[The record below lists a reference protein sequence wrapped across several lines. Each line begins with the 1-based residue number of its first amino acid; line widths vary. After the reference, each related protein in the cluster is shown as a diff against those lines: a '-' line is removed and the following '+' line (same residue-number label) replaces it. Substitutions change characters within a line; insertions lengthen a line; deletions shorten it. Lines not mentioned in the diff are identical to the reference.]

1 MENIDSWE
9 VISDEKMGAYLSDK
23 RDSINISNFDDGIDA
38 RYSYET
44 EVEKK
49 DYRDYFGKIQHNYKD
64 LKRNPLSTFSR
75 NAWNGLLDLP
85 KGLGDAII
93 GAGEYVAFKATGGDP
108 EFEKKLAEGANALRA
123 KNDEWF
129 KQWQYVNNQQDNSF
143 VADLGRAG
151 GSLLSSLGL
160 TFITKN
166 PSVVAGAFGA
176 SQFGSI
182 NKELRERGVDI
193 DRALAISTG
202 LGLAEGALER
212 VGLHLWFENAATKKI
227 STYLLKQGATEF
239 TQEASQTAVEEVSMK
254 LLGERN
260 TEWFDIVKNVIY
272 SGVIGGITGI
282 GGGAVSIP
290 STEAFKQQ
298 AKEKLV
304 EKGFTEEKAQQ
315 LVDDAAYSNDE
326 ARRDLLELVNKE
338 ADQSTLL
345 NGSYEDDVK
354 AFAEAMQ
361 QDIVSEAFD
370 IKQELKEK
378 AMTEGGLDEE
388 TAEVAS
394 TLVENFT
401 KAVYNKTGI
410 TPRDLMDEKGLTL
423 IDESYPSPQDEV
435 INESELTEEEIARL
449 KQSEEF
455 DIPFQTDQLRPG
467 DKGYDIKADIN
478 TPEFKKWS
486 GGSEVVTPEQAKSY
500 NFETGKAVTVEGFH
514 GGAKG
519 IKAFSNKYALDDNMF
534 FFTSNEGLAKEYREY
549 NISDIE
555 KTDVYNVYLTMKKPL
570 VFQGKKSLETLAKIL
585 HPDNENLRNEWLSK
599 ETEYWN
605 NNIENSRDEAWYL
618 GSTVLERRQ
627 EIMDYALKNGYDGI
641 IDYEPTMRG
650 AFSDDYVGYIVF
662 NPNQI
667 KSVYNRGTFSPESDN
682 IYYQSDDRE
691 LVVTHGTTLKKLEDA
706 LELGAMP
713 MPSLAI
719 TKYQNVNN
727 QYGEILFV
735 GGSDVLKGDSAFA
748 ADIYSTRRVYP
759 EFSLNK
765 DGDKF
770 IENITDKY
778 SKKGKYFWISN
789 IESELERGGNGYM
802 LKALY
807 LAEKGELT
815 DLDGSIFQV
824 TQDMTDEQELDFSKW
839 EKDFVK
845 KYTDKKILTGYT
857 PSGNK
862 KYVSYDLANV
872 LNIMKKSKLR
882 GSENISSGNIH
893 ALRGVWAKELKTIE
907 EIKKEKG
914 RLSDNETYKKFT
926 EAMDK
931 DADNLINLLMTEEKA
946 KDLRASYINYYD
958 YVIDEALMLIKPNS
972 NIKNILKKAELR
984 SDKEAVDAVKNFI
997 DVVKATPAKYF
1008 EAKPQR
1014 AVDFY
1019 EFNGVILPTDKE
1031 YDEVANK
1038 LSERGLRVVRSD
1050 NQKQALQEF
1059 NDVFFQGRTVRRG
1072 SYNPTTQVIRL
1083 FKEANPS
1090 TIIHELGH
1098 FFTMKYVRLL
1108 EENGQR
1114 AELDGFYNWLGIN
1127 SIDEATTETWEK
1139 MARGFETYAL
1149 EGVAPN
1155 VSTESVFQRLKQWL
1169 VGVYQ
1174 DLKGKVIPP
1183 EEINDDV
1190 REFFDGMLASEQTP
1204 IDVSNIKGRTDDLI
1218 NIINSAIKGEEVSID
1233 GLSLK
1238 DVKDLI
1244 KASNARLPRMPKNL
1258 EQAIRSAGG
1267 IDVQLAKSLGL
1278 YDERKGNL
1286 SGFFKE
1292 GGAFTKEDSL
1302 IEFLKSEGFLSVP
1315 ESVTYEQTAEMA
1327 DKAISLLENASQIFR
1342 ESDLGTVQQR
1352 ESMAEAA
1359 QEAAKL
1365 LSKID
1370 YKEVQQALQ
1379 TLQDKSIT
1387 GIQNDT
1393 LRYIKSR
1400 LKRIDSDYRKI
1411 LNKSLTNQRKDIAQ
1425 KQTDVINYIK
1435 EQPISNE
1442 HKFRL
1447 INEVK
1452 KANKETAYEN
1462 AIKEVKRRAEGY
1474 YEQEQKKILA
1484 SQIKKEIRKSKPSKV
1499 TQQRYDYETNKLFQ
1513 ALREYNK
1520 FNQEQASEELNKFI
1534 DEEMS
1539 NVDLIK
1545 MRFLNYKAN
1554 GMSSSTQLME
1564 KVLDDI
1570 LQAKRLGIMLK
1581 DQAEMEAKINKEE
1594 LKQEAIAAIQAN
1606 TADKDKFKTKFT
1618 NLYRRGFTNLYSMI
1632 NSISSRKLAE
1642 RFEMETVLNDAD
1654 VTYYRHTDT
1663 FTKKAM
1669 DIFGVKSRGDLLN
1682 KFADMGEVVD
1692 TIYAEN
1698 GNRYDLTKL
1707 DIVDIYN
1714 AIKNEKT
1721 RANYLAAYGEEQ
1733 VMRVLNLLNQQERFF
1748 ADAMMEDINSLYPET
1763 NKVYVETY
1771 GMDLK
1776 KVENYWPATSD
1787 RIKETDLLGDFYA
1800 QQETPSFYKER
1811 VKGRVTPLPKNAW
1824 EKYLKHVNE
1833 SIYMVKVARKYKE
1846 LSDTFKSSRV
1856 RNQIE
1861 NKYGKAVYNE
1871 LMEQIN
1877 SISLNSKSASLNY
1890 VESAFG
1896 SMLNNFVVAKI
1907 AVAPTVFA
1915 GQLTSITN
1923 YSEEV
1928 NTVDYYKN
1936 FVYGLSHP
1944 KEVISFMKKHAGDFL
1959 ETRYKGGY
1967 SEALTRV
1974 QREAEQANKRKFK
1987 ILSDK
1992 AKYNVTNALT
2002 SFVRVGDLGAIMFGG
2017 YAEIQSNLKSGM
2029 SLEDAIKKF
2038 EFDTLRSQQSS
2049 NAASLSSFQKSTGFS
2064 RVLLAFKNT
2073 QHQYFRKIVDSIIQY
2088 QRGEINAT
2096 QCAKTI
2102 LNYAVIQGSLYIIA
2116 KNAVKAAM
2124 GLDDDDDELTDGLLE
2139 QLLVGNLDAI
2149 PFLSDIAHY
2158 AYKRASGEFAGSL
2171 LSMPGLDDIERAIM
2185 KLYKE
2190 DKTIY
2195 DWVDVI
2201 APLIEGTT
2209 ATPVKRYTGMLKKYL
2224 EDE

>member
-166 PSVVAGAFGA
+166 PLVVAGAFGA

-298 AKEKLV
+298 AKERLI

-423 IDESYPSPQDEV
+423 IDERYPSPQDEV

-449 KQSEEF
+449 KEKEEF

-467 DKGYDIKADIN
+467 DEGYIPYKDGKADIN
-478 TPEFKKWS
+478 TPE
-486 GGSEVVTPEQAKSY
+486 
-500 NFETGKAVTVEGFH
+500 
-514 GGAKG
+514 
-519 IKAFSNKYALDDNMF
+519 
-534 FFTSNEGLAKEYREY
+534 
-549 NISDIE
+549 
-555 KTDVYNVYLTMKKPL
+555 
-570 VFQGKKSLETLAKIL
+570 
-585 HPDNENLRNEWLSK
+585 
-599 ETEYWN
+599 
-605 NNIENSRDEAWYL
+605 
-618 GSTVLERRQ
+618 
-627 EIMDYALKNGYDGI
+627 
-641 IDYEPTMRG
+641 
-650 AFSDDYVGYIVF
+650 
-662 NPNQI
+662 
-667 KSVYNRGTFSPESDN
+667 YNRGTFSPESDN

-824 TQDMTDEQELDFSKW
+824 TQDMTDEQKLDFSKW

-872 LNIMKKSKLR
+872 LNIMKKSNLR

-926 EAMDK
+926 EAMEK

-1059 NDVFFQGRTVRRG
+1059 NDVFFQGRNVRRG

-1218 NIINSAIKGEEVSID
+1218 NIINSALKGEEVSID

-1244 KASNARLPRMPKNL
+1244 RASNARLPRMPKNL

-1267 IDVQLAKSLGL
+1267 IDIQLAKSLGL

-1570 LQAKRLGIMLK
+1570 LQAKRLGTMLK

-1682 KFADMGEVVD
+1682 KFADMGEVID

>member
-423 IDESYPSPQDEV
+423 IDERYPSPQDEV

-449 KQSEEF
+449 KEKEEF

-467 DKGYDIKADIN
+467 DEGYIPYKDGKADIN
-478 TPEFKKWS
+478 TPE
-486 GGSEVVTPEQAKSY
+486 
-500 NFETGKAVTVEGFH
+500 
-514 GGAKG
+514 
-519 IKAFSNKYALDDNMF
+519 
-534 FFTSNEGLAKEYREY
+534 
-549 NISDIE
+549 
-555 KTDVYNVYLTMKKPL
+555 
-570 VFQGKKSLETLAKIL
+570 
-585 HPDNENLRNEWLSK
+585 
-599 ETEYWN
+599 
-605 NNIENSRDEAWYL
+605 
-618 GSTVLERRQ
+618 
-627 EIMDYALKNGYDGI
+627 
-641 IDYEPTMRG
+641 
-650 AFSDDYVGYIVF
+650 
-662 NPNQI
+662 
-667 KSVYNRGTFSPESDN
+667 YNRGTFSPESDN

-824 TQDMTDEQELDFSKW
+824 TQDMTDEQKLDFSKW

-872 LNIMKKSKLR
+872 LNIMKKSNLR

-926 EAMDK
+926 EAMEK

-1218 NIINSAIKGEEVSID
+1218 NIINSALKGEEVSID

-1244 KASNARLPRMPKNL
+1244 RASNARLPRMPKNL

-1267 IDVQLAKSLGL
+1267 IDIQLAKSLGL

-1570 LQAKRLGIMLK
+1570 LQAKRLGTMLK

-1682 KFADMGEVVD
+1682 KFADMGEVID

-1967 SEALTRV
+1967 SEALTHV

-2064 RVLLAFKNT
+2064 RILLAFKNT

-2124 GLDDDDDELTDGLLE
+2124 GLTDDDDELTDGLLE
-2139 QLLVGNLDAI
+2139 QLVVGNLDAI

>member
-298 AKEKLV
+298 AKERLI

-423 IDESYPSPQDEV
+423 IDERYPSPQDEV
-435 INESELTEEEIARL
+435 INERELTEEEIARL
-449 KQSEEF
+449 KEKEEF

-467 DKGYDIKADIN
+467 DEGYIPYKDGKADIN
-478 TPEFKKWS
+478 TPEFKAWFGDSK
-486 GGSEVVTPEQAKSY
+486 VVDEQ
-500 NFETGKAVTVEGFH
+500 G
-514 GGAKG
+514 
-519 IKAFSNKYALDDNMF
+519 
-534 FFTSNEGLAKEYREY
+534 
-549 NISDIE
+549 
-555 KTDVYNVYLTMKKPL
+555 KPL
-570 VFQGKKSLETLAKIL
+570 VVYHGTSAEFDAFDKRKIKRGTGFWFSS
-585 HPDNENLRNEWLSK
+585 NK
-599 ETEYWN
+599 ETSQDYGYTKEFYLNIKNPIDVNKNRKDFIAKARNSMPELPYDVSDSFVIGEALSSEKFKEYLQN
-605 NNIENSRDEAWYL
+605 D
-618 GSTVLERRQ
+618 
-627 EIMDYALKNGYDGI
+627 GYDAITLG
-641 IDYEPTMRG
+641 D
-650 AFSDDYVGYIVF
+650 SYIVF
-662 NPNQI
+662 EPNQI

-815 DLDGSIFQV
+815 DLDGSIFRV
-824 TQDMTDEQELDFSKW
+824 TQDMTDEQKLDFSKW

-872 LNIMKKSKLR
+872 LNIMKKSNLR

-926 EAMDK
+926 EAMEK

-1218 NIINSAIKGEEVSID
+1218 NIINSALKGEEVSID

-1570 LQAKRLGIMLK
+1570 LQAKRLGTMLK

-1682 KFADMGEVVD
+1682 KFADMGEVID

-2064 RVLLAFKNT
+2064 RILLAFKNT

-2124 GLDDDDDELTDGLLE
+2124 GLTDDDDELTDGLLE
-2139 QLLVGNLDAI
+2139 QLVVGNLDAI

>member
-239 TQEASQTAVEEVSMK
+239 TQEASQTAVEGVSMK

-272 SGVIGGITGI
+272 SGIIGGITGI

-378 AMTEGGLDEE
+378 AMTDGGLDEE

-423 IDESYPSPQDEV
+423 IDERYPSPQDEV
-435 INESELTEEEIARL
+435 INERELTEEEIARL
-449 KQSEEF
+449 KEKEEF

-467 DKGYDIKADIN
+467 DEGYIPYKDGKADIN
-478 TPEFKKWS
+478 TPEFKAWS
-486 GGSEVVTPEQAKSY
+486 GEKNDVVEKNDVEAFEYKNGKLFEVVA
-500 NFETGKAVTVEGFH
+500 
-514 GGAKG
+514 
-519 IKAFSNKYALDDNMF
+519 
-534 FFTSNEGLAKEYREY
+534 
-549 NISDIE
+549 
-555 KTDVYNVYLTMKKPL
+555 
-570 VFQGKKSLETLAKIL
+570 
-585 HPDNENLRNEWLSK
+585 
-599 ETEYWN
+599 
-605 NNIENSRDEAWYL
+605 
-618 GSTVLERRQ
+618 
-627 EIMDYALKNGYDGI
+627 
-641 IDYEPTMRG
+641 
-650 AFSDDYVGYIVF
+650 F

-824 TQDMTDEQELDFSKW
+824 TQDMTDEQKLDFSKW

-872 LNIMKKSKLR
+872 LNIMKKSNLR

-926 EAMDK
+926 EAMEK

-1098 FFTMKYVRLL
+1098 FFTMKYVKAL
-1108 EENGQR
+1108 EETGQQEKL
-1114 AELDGFYNWLGIN
+1114 AGFYNWLGIN

-1218 NIINSAIKGEEVSID
+1218 NIINSALKGEEVSID

-1244 KASNARLPRMPKNL
+1244 RASNARLPRMPKNL

-1267 IDVQLAKSLGL
+1267 IDIQLAKSLGL

-1315 ESVTYEQTAEMA
+1315 ESVTYEQMAEMA

-1520 FNQEQASEELNKFI
+1520 FNQEQVSEELNKFI

-1539 NVDLIK
+1539 NVDLIE

-1570 LQAKRLGIMLK
+1570 LQAKRLGTMLK

-1682 KFADMGEVVD
+1682 KFADMGEVID

-1733 VMRVLNLLNQQERFF
+1733 VTRVLNLLNQQERFF

-1787 RIKETDLLGDFYA
+1787 RIKKTDLLGDFYA
-1800 QQETPSFYKER
+1800 QQETPSFYKAR
-1811 VKGRVTPLPKNAW
+1811 VKRRVTPLPKNAW

-1890 VESAFG
+1890 VESVFG

-1907 AVAPTVFA
+1907 AVAPTVFV

>member
-298 AKEKLV
+298 AKERLI

-423 IDESYPSPQDEV
+423 IDERYPSPQDEV
-435 INESELTEEEIARL
+435 INERELTEEEIARL
-449 KQSEEF
+449 KEKEEF

-467 DKGYDIKADIN
+467 DEGYIPYKDGKADIN
-478 TPEFKKWS
+478 TPEFKAWFGDSK
-486 GGSEVVTPEQAKSY
+486 VVDEQ
-500 NFETGKAVTVEGFH
+500 G
-514 GGAKG
+514 
-519 IKAFSNKYALDDNMF
+519 
-534 FFTSNEGLAKEYREY
+534 
-549 NISDIE
+549 
-555 KTDVYNVYLTMKKPL
+555 KPL
-570 VFQGKKSLETLAKIL
+570 VVYHGTSAEFDAFDKRKIKRGTGFWFSS
-585 HPDNENLRNEWLSK
+585 NK
-599 ETEYWN
+599 ETSQDYGYTKEFYLNIKNPIDVNKNRKDFIAKARNSMPELPYDVSDSFVIGEALSSEKFKEYLQN
-605 NNIENSRDEAWYL
+605 D
-618 GSTVLERRQ
+618 
-627 EIMDYALKNGYDGI
+627 GYDAITLG
-641 IDYEPTMRG
+641 D
-650 AFSDDYVGYIVF
+650 SYIVF
-662 NPNQI
+662 EPNQI

-815 DLDGSIFQV
+815 DLDGSIFRV
-824 TQDMTDEQELDFSKW
+824 TQDMTDEQKLDFSKW

-872 LNIMKKSKLR
+872 LNIMKKSNLR

-926 EAMDK
+926 EAMEK

-1218 NIINSAIKGEEVSID
+1218 NIINSALKGEEVSID

-1570 LQAKRLGIMLK
+1570 LQAKRLGTMLK

>member
-202 LGLAEGALER
+202 LGLAEGSLER

-272 SGVIGGITGI
+272 SGIIGGITGI

-378 AMTEGGLDEE
+378 AMTDGGLDEE

-423 IDESYPSPQDEV
+423 IDERYPSPQDEV
-435 INESELTEEEIARL
+435 INERELTEEEIARL
-449 KQSEEF
+449 KEKEEF

-467 DKGYDIKADIN
+467 DEGYIPYKDGKADIN
-478 TPEFKKWS
+478 TPE
-486 GGSEVVTPEQAKSY
+486 
-500 NFETGKAVTVEGFH
+500 
-514 GGAKG
+514 
-519 IKAFSNKYALDDNMF
+519 
-534 FFTSNEGLAKEYREY
+534 
-549 NISDIE
+549 
-555 KTDVYNVYLTMKKPL
+555 
-570 VFQGKKSLETLAKIL
+570 
-585 HPDNENLRNEWLSK
+585 
-599 ETEYWN
+599 
-605 NNIENSRDEAWYL
+605 
-618 GSTVLERRQ
+618 
-627 EIMDYALKNGYDGI
+627 
-641 IDYEPTMRG
+641 
-650 AFSDDYVGYIVF
+650 
-662 NPNQI
+662 
-667 KSVYNRGTFSPESDN
+667 YNRGTFSPESDN

-815 DLDGSIFQV
+815 DLDGSRFQV
-824 TQDMTDEQELDFSKW
+824 TQDMTDEQKLDFSKW

-872 LNIMKKSKLR
+872 LNIMKKSNLR

-926 EAMDK
+926 EAMEK

-1218 NIINSAIKGEEVSID
+1218 NIINSALKGEEVFID

-1267 IDVQLAKSLGL
+1267 IDIQLAKSLGL

-1570 LQAKRLGIMLK
+1570 LQAKRLGTMLK

-1682 KFADMGEVVD
+1682 KFADMGEVID

-1967 SEALTRV
+1967 SEALTHV

-2064 RVLLAFKNT
+2064 RILLAFKNT

>member
-1 MENIDSWE
+1 MENIDNWE
-9 VISDEKMGAYLSDK
+9 VVTDEQMGAYLSDK
-23 RDSINISNFDDGIDA
+23 RDSINISGFDDGIDA

-49 DYRDYFGKIQHNYKD
+49 DYRDYFGKIQHHYQD

-93 GAGEYVAFKATGGDP
+93 GGGEYVAFKALGGIDP
-108 EFEKKLAEGANALRA
+108 EFDKRLAEGANALRA
-123 KNDEWF
+123 KNAEWF
-129 KQWQYVNNQQDNSF
+129 KQYEYASDQKDRQF
-143 VADLGRAG
+143 IADLGRAG
-151 GSLLSSLGL
+151 GSLVSALGL
-160 TFITKN
+160 SFLTRN
-166 PSVVAGAFGA
+166 PSAVAGAFGV

-193 DRALAISTG
+193 DRTAAISTG
-202 LGLAEGALER
+202 LGIAEGALER

-227 STYLLKQGATEF
+227 SSYLLKQGATEF
-239 TQEASQTAVEEVSMK
+239 TQEASQTAVEEVTMK

-260 TEWFDIVKNVIY
+260 TEWWDIAKGVIY
-272 SGVIGGITGI
+272 SGVIGGIVGV
-282 GGGAVSIP
+282 GGGVVSIP
-290 STEAFKQQ
+290 STEAFKKQ
-298 AKEKLV
+298 AKDRLV

-315 LVDDAAYSNDE
+315 LVDDAAYSNED

-354 AFAEAMQ
+354 AFNEAMQ
-361 QDIVSEAFD
+361 KDIVAEAFD
-370 IKQELKEK
+370 IKQTLKET
-378 AMTEGGLDEE
+378 AMKEGGLDEE

-401 KAVYNKTGI
+401 KVMYNETGQ
-410 TPRDLMDEKGLTL
+410 TPLEQFEEKGLTI
-423 IDESYPSPQDEV
+423 IDERYPSPQDEV
-435 INESELTEEEIARL
+435 IDESELTEEEIARL
-449 KQSEEF
+449 NEAEVQRQEI

-467 DKGYDIKADIN
+467 DKG
-478 TPEFKKWS
+478 
-486 GGSEVVTPEQAKSY
+486 
-500 NFETGKAVTVEGFH
+500 
-514 GGAKG
+514 
-519 IKAFSNKYALDDNMF
+519 
-534 FFTSNEGLAKEYREY
+534 
-549 NISDIE
+549 
-555 KTDVYNVYLTMKKPL
+555 
-570 VFQGKKSLETLAKIL
+570 
-585 HPDNENLRNEWLSK
+585 
-599 ETEYWN
+599 
-605 NNIENSRDEAWYL
+605 
-618 GSTVLERRQ
+618 
-627 EIMDYALKNGYDGI
+627 
-641 IDYEPTMRG
+641 
-650 AFSDDYVGYIVF
+650 
-662 NPNQI
+662 
-667 KSVYNRGTFSPESDN
+667 YNRGTFSPESDN

-719 TKYQNVNN
+719 TKYQNVSN

-789 IESELERGGNGYM
+789 IEGELERGGNGYM

-815 DLDGSIFQV
+815 DLDGSIFKV
-824 TQDMTDEQELDFSKW
+824 TQDMTDEQKLDFSKW

-845 KYTDKKILTGYT
+845 KYTDKRILTGYT

-872 LNIMKKSKLR
+872 LNIMKKSNLR

-926 EAMDK
+926 EAMEK

-946 KDLRASYINYYD
+946 KDLRASYIDYYD

-1008 EAKPQR
+1008 EAKPRR

-1059 NDVFFQGRTVRRG
+1059 NDVFFQGRTIRRG
-1072 SYNPTTQVIRL
+1072 SYNPTTQVITL

-1098 FFTMKYVRLL
+1098 FFTMKYVKAL
-1108 EENGQR
+1108 EETGQQEKL
-1114 AELDGFYNWLGIN
+1114 AGFYNWLGIN

-1155 VSTESVFQRLKQWL
+1155 ASTESVFQRMKQWL

-1190 REFFDGMLASEQTP
+1190 RAFFDGMLATEQTP
-1204 IDVSNIKGRTDDLI
+1204 VDVSNIKGRTDDLI
-1218 NIINSAIKGEEVSID
+1218 NIINAALKGEEVSID
-1233 GLSLK
+1233 GLSIK
-1238 DVKDLI
+1238 DIKQLI
-1244 KASNARLPRMPKNL
+1244 KASNARLPRLPKNL
-1258 EQAIRSAGG
+1258 EQAIRAAGG
-1267 IDVQLAKSLGL
+1267 IDIELAKSLGL
-1278 YDERKGNL
+1278 YDSKIGNR

-1292 GGAFTKEDSL
+1292 GGAFDREDSL
-1302 IEFLKSEGFLSVP
+1302 IEFLRDEGFLSAP
-1315 ESVTYEQTAEMA
+1315 EAISYEQTAEIQ
-1327 DKAISLLENASQIFR
+1327 DRAINLLENASQIFR
-1342 ESDLGTVQQR
+1342 ESDLITVQQR
-1352 ESMAEAA
+1352 ESLIEAA
-1359 QEAAKL
+1359 QEASRL
-1365 LSKID
+1365 LQKVD
-1370 YKEVQQALQ
+1370 YKEVQQAIN
-1379 TLQDKSIT
+1379 TLRDKSVSAV
-1387 GIQNDT
+1387 QNDT
-1393 LRYIKSR
+1393 LKYIKAR
-1400 LKRIDSDYRKI
+1400 LNRIEKDYSKV
-1411 LNKSLTNQRKDIAQ
+1411 LNNSLRSQRKDIAQ
-1425 KQTDVINYIK
+1425 KQGDIINYIK
-1435 EQPISNE
+1435 EQPISND

-1452 KANKETAYEN
+1452 KTNSEVTYEK
-1462 AIKEVKRRAEGY
+1462 AVDEVKRRAAEY
-1474 YEQEQKKILA
+1474 YEQEQKKILTA
-1484 SQIKKEIRKSKPSKV
+1484 QIKKEIKKSKPTKV

-1513 ALREYNK
+1513 TLREYNK
-1520 FNQEQASEELNKFI
+1520 FTQDLASAELEKLINLE
-1534 DEEMS
+1534 DPT

-1570 LQAKRLGIMLK
+1570 LQAKRLGSMLK
-1581 DQAEMEAKINKEE
+1581 DQADIEAAINREQ
-1594 LKQEAIAAIQAN
+1594 LKQEVISALEES
-1606 TADKDKFKTKFT
+1606 TADEDKLKTRFA
-1618 NLYRRGFTNLYSMI
+1618 NLYRRGFANLYSLI
-1632 NSISSRKLAE
+1632 NSISSRKIAE
-1642 RFEMETVLNDAD
+1642 RYEMETVLNDAD
-1654 VTYYRHTDT
+1654 VTYYKHTDNL
-1663 FTKKAM
+1663 TKKVMAV
-1669 DIFGVKSRGDLLN
+1669 FGVKSRGDLLN
-1682 KFADMGEVVD
+1682 KFADLGEKVD
-1692 TIYAEN
+1692 TIYAED
-1698 GNRYDLTKL
+1698 GKRYKISKL
-1707 DIVDIYN
+1707 EIIDIYN

-1721 RANYLAAYGEEQ
+1721 RANYMANYGEEQ
-1733 VMRVLNLLNQQERFF
+1733 VMRFVNMLSQEERLF
-1748 ADAMMEDINSLYPET
+1748 ADLLMEDINSLYPET

-1787 RIKETDLLGDFYA
+1787 HISETDLLGDFYR

-1811 VKGRVTPLPKNAW
+1811 TKGRVTPLPRNAW

-1846 LSDTFKSSRV
+1846 LSTTFKSSRV
-1856 RNQIE
+1856 RNLIE
-1861 NKYGKAVYNE
+1861 NKYGKGVYRE
-1871 LMEQIN
+1871 LIDQIN
-1877 SISLNSKSASLNY
+1877 SISLNAKSESLNY
-1890 VESAFG
+1890 VESVFG

-1907 AVAPTVFA
+1907 AIAPTVFA

-1928 NTVDYYKN
+1928 NTAEFYKN
-1936 FVYGLSHP
+1936 FAYGLAHP
-1944 KEVISFMKKHAGDFL
+1944 KEVISFMKKHAGNFL
-1959 ETRYKGGY
+1959 ENRYKGGY
-1967 SEALTRV
+1967 SEALSRV
-1974 QREAEQANKRKFK
+1974 QREAETASRRKYK

-1992 AKYNVTNALT
+1992 TKYNVTNALT
-2002 SFVRVGDLGAIMFGG
+2002 SFVRLGDLGSLMFGG
-2017 YAEIQSNLKSGM
+2017 YAEIQTNLNAGM
-2029 SLEDAIKKF
+2029 KLEDAIKKF

-2088 QRGEINAT
+2088 QRGEIDT
-2096 QCAKTI
+2096 KQCAKTI
-2102 LNYAVIQGSLYIIA
+2102 MNYAVIQGSLYIIA

-2124 GLDDDDDELTDGLLE
+2124 GLGDDDDELTDGLLE

-2158 AYKRASGEFAGSL
+2158 AYKKAAGEYTHGL
-2171 LSMPGLDDIERAIM
+2171 LSMLGLDDIERAIM
-2185 KLYKE
+2185 KLYKQ
-2190 DKTIY
+2190 DKDVY

-2209 ATPVKRYTGMLKKYL
+2209 AIPVKRYTSMLKKYM

>member
-298 AKEKLV
+298 AKERLI

-423 IDESYPSPQDEV
+423 IDERYPSPQDEV

-449 KQSEEF
+449 KEKEEF

-467 DKGYDIKADIN
+467 DEGYIPYKDGKADIN
-478 TPEFKKWS
+478 TPE
-486 GGSEVVTPEQAKSY
+486 
-500 NFETGKAVTVEGFH
+500 
-514 GGAKG
+514 
-519 IKAFSNKYALDDNMF
+519 
-534 FFTSNEGLAKEYREY
+534 
-549 NISDIE
+549 
-555 KTDVYNVYLTMKKPL
+555 
-570 VFQGKKSLETLAKIL
+570 
-585 HPDNENLRNEWLSK
+585 
-599 ETEYWN
+599 
-605 NNIENSRDEAWYL
+605 
-618 GSTVLERRQ
+618 
-627 EIMDYALKNGYDGI
+627 
-641 IDYEPTMRG
+641 
-650 AFSDDYVGYIVF
+650 
-662 NPNQI
+662 
-667 KSVYNRGTFSPESDN
+667 YNRGTFSPESDN

-778 SKKGKYFWISN
+778 SKKGKYFWIPN

-824 TQDMTDEQELDFSKW
+824 TQDMTDEQKLDFSKW

-872 LNIMKKSKLR
+872 LNIMKKSNLR

-926 EAMDK
+926 EAMEK

-1218 NIINSAIKGEEVSID
+1218 NIINSALKGEEVSID

-1244 KASNARLPRMPKNL
+1244 RASNARLPRMPKNL

-1267 IDVQLAKSLGL
+1267 IDIQLAKSLGL

-1484 SQIKKEIRKSKPSKV
+1484 SQIKKEIRKSKPKKV
-1499 TQQRYDYETNKLFQ
+1499 TEQRYDYETNKLFQ
-1513 ALREYNK
+1513 TLREYNK
-1520 FNQEQASEELNKFI
+1520 FTQELASAELEKFI
-1534 DEEMS
+1534 GIEEPT
-1539 NVDLIK
+1539 NIDLIK

-1570 LQAKRLGIMLK
+1570 LQAKRLGTMLK
-1581 DQAEMEAKINKEE
+1581 NQADMEAAINKEQ

-1618 NLYRRGFTNLYSMI
+1618 NLYRRGFTNLYSLI
-1632 NSISSRKLAE
+1632 NSIASRKLAE

-1654 VTYYRHTDT
+1654 VTYYKHTDNL
-1663 FTKKAM
+1663 TKKVM

-1682 KFADMGEVVD
+1682 KFADMGEVID

-1776 KVENYWPATSD
+1776 KVENYWPASSD
-1787 RIKETDLLGDFYA
+1787 RIQQTDLLGDFYR

-1811 VKGRVTPLPKNAW
+1811 VKTRVTPLPKNAW

-2002 SFVRVGDLGAIMFGG
+2002 SFVRLGDLGALMFGG
-2017 YAEIQSNLKSGM
+2017 YAQIQTNLNAGM
-2029 SLEDAIKKF
+2029 NLEDAIKKF

-2049 NAASLSSFQKSTGFS
+2049 NAASLSSFQKSTGLN
-2064 RVLLAFKNT
+2064 RIVLAFKNT

-2088 QRGEINAT
+2088 QRGEISSA

-2149 PFLSDIAHY
+2149 PFLSDLAHF
-2158 AYKRASGEFAGSL
+2158 AYKIYNDQYVKSL
-2171 LSMPGLDDIERAIM
+2171 ISMPGLDDIEMAGRKM
-2185 KLYKE
+2185 LKE

-2195 DWVDVI
+2195 DWVDII